1 MTKLLSAAALLVGL
15 WLIYLGYERQQSI
28 AGKTDSTLSSIG
40 QRIDG
45 QPHTPTHMVYYASG
59 AVLMIG
65 GAFGLGILRK

>member
-1 MTKLLSAAALLVGL
+1 MPKILSAAALVVGL
-15 WLIYLGYERQQSI
+15 WLVYLGYEREHSV
-28 AGKTDSTLSSIG
+28 AGKTDSTLSAID

>member
-1 MTKLLSAAALLVGL
+1 MSKLLSAAAFAAGL

-45 QPHTPTHMVYYASG
+45 QGRTPTHVVYYATG
-59 AVLMIG
+59 AVLLVA
-65 GAFGLGILRK
+65 GAFGLGIVKK